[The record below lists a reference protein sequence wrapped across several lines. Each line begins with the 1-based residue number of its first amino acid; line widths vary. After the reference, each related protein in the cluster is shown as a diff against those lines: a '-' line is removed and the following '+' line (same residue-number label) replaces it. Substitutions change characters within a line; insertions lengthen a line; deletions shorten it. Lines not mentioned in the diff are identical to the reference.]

1 MVDDLPDA
9 NGAGVHTECRAG
21 GMLYK
26 LTGGE
31 DWEEPLLGESSA
43 EVANVS
49 VQDNWVAAGLSMPLP
64 WRLTGLTL
72 GIGGVI
78 CLSQ

>member
-49 VQDNWVAAGLSMPLP
+49 VLY
-64 WRLTGLTL
+64 RI
-72 GIGGVI
+72 IGWQQG
-78 CLSQ
+78 CQCHCHGA

>member
-1 MVDDLPDA
+1 MEALFVVDDLPDA

-49 VQDNWVAAGLSMPLP
+49 V
-64 WRLTGLTL
+64 
-72 GIGGVI
+72 
-78 CLSQ
+78 